1 MLQGVD
7 RVYLRYGETK
17 RVQFHLDPINFSLV
31 NENGKR
37 MIYKGTYEIT
47 VGGGQKGY
55 ADVLTRNVLVQG
67 PSTPID
73 KCSDIT
79 YYCPDF
85 SQYLAVY

>member
-1 MLQGVD
+1 M
-7 RVYLRYGETK
+7 YLRYGETK